1 MDEKKTFKQQVKD
14 WWQENKRVIKVSIT
28 CGVIGIGYGF
38 IKGMNAANDLWLRH
52 GFERAVDDSD
62 DSSDNFCLT
71 EENCD
76 DPELLEMIK
85 TKIENS

>member
-14 WWQENKRVIKVSIT
+14 WWQENKRVIKAGIT
-28 CGVIGIGYGF
+28 FGVIGIGYGF
-38 IKGMNAANDLWLRH
+38 IKGMNAANDSWLKH

-62 DSSDNFCLT
+62 DSSDNFGLT

-76 DPELLEMIK
+76 DPELLEMVK
-85 TKIENS
+85 NENENS